1 MRRLLTILIVAPL
14 LLAAKPLPWANH
26 NEEIKRVEGYL
37 TGLSTIVADFSQVA
51 ANGELSE
58 GKFYLKRPGKM
69 RWEYAPPT
77 PILLV
82 SNGKVITY
90 YDAELDQVNYVPVDD
105 TLAGF
110 LAQDTIVLNSG
121 PTKLTRFS
129 SENGVIRATVVQ
141 ADKADEGS
149 LTLEFTDAPLQ
160 LRQMVIT
167 DASGQRTQIQLQ
179 NAQFGTALPNSLF
192 TFEDPRG
199 TKPRARRQRK

>member
-1 MRRLLTILIVAPL
+1 MRRLLTILIAAPL

-110 LAQDTIVLNSG
+110 LAQDTIVLNS
-121 PTKLTRFS
+121 
-129 SENGVIRATVVQ
+129 
-141 ADKADEGS
+141 
-149 LTLEFTDAPLQ
+149 
-160 LRQMVIT
+160 
-167 DASGQRTQIQLQ
+167 
-179 NAQFGTALPNSLF
+179 
-192 TFEDPRG
+192 
-199 TKPRARRQRK
+199 